1 MDRDYAQ
8 PLDVPTMAAKAL
20 MSPAHFSRE
29 FKAAYGETPYA
40 YLMTRRIERAM
51 ALLRDGT
58 SVTDACTAVG
68 ATSLGS
74 FSSTFTEIVG
84 ETPSSYRGRPHD
96 AAEAMPL
103 CVAKI
108 LTRPTRYA

>member
-1 MDRDYAQ
+1 MDRDYAR
-8 PLDVPTMAAKAL
+8 PLDVPTLAAQAF

-51 ALLRDGT
+51 ALLRGGS
-58 SVTDACTAVG
+58 SVTDACVAVG

-74 FSSTFTEIVG
+74 FSASFTELVG
-84 ETPSSYRGRPHD
+84 ETPSSYRARPHD

-103 CVAKI
+103 CIAKI